1 MKTLDNIEASDN
13 DKISFMGMTLI
24 GNCIFFYV
32 CFENITFTIYFADN
46 GDTGR
51 VRSHPVL

>member
-32 CFENITFTIYFADN
+32 CFENMTFTIYFADN

-51 VRSHPVL
+51 